1 MEILKELITRKKR
14 LTLEQFNTEVD
25 RISQLPVEDANREI
39 DLLHENWRMQKS
51 LIPQRE
57 EKRPKIKWKGSFQE
71 LNSEVERLST
81 MSPEDAD
88 GEIDRINRKPENPVD
103 RFVVTPARR
112 LKQGIEQ
119 VISRVK

>member
-88 GEIDRINRKPENPVD
+88 GEIDRINRKLENPVD